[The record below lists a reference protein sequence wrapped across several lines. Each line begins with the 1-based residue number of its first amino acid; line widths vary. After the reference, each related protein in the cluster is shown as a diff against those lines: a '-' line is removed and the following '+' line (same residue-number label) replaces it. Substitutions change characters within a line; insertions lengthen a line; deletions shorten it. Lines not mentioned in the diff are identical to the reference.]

1 MRRERKQVCVET
13 LKPLT
18 TKVFQS
24 FKECKLVGEQRLV
37 DGGVFPF
44 LWGFRILAKN
54 GFLLIRVM
62 GGCFFVVVTLVIVSP
77 AASRCLLCQTSHRRS
92 CGCEDDG

>member
-1 MRRERKQVCVET
+1 MRRERKPVCVET

-18 TKVFQS
+18 TKDFQS
-24 FKECKLVGEQRLV
+24 FKECKLVGERRLV
-37 DGGVFPF
+37 DGGVH
-44 LWGFRILAKN
+44 
-54 GFLLIRVM
+54 LLV
-62 GGCFFVVVTLVIVSP
+62 GVQDPCKKWAFAHQSHGWVFFVVVTLVIVSP